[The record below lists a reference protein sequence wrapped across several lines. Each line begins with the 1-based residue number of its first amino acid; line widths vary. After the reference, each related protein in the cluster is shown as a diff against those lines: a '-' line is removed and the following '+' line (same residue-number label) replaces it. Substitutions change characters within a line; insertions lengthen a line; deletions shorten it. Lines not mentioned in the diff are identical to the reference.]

1 MSKEDKKKKT
11 PLQMFPNKKKK
22 KQITQP
28 KKQIPKKQTTKQIP
42 KKQTTKQIPKKQI
55 IKQVGE
61 QLFQKQ
67 KQVRQQLEKMSLNE
81 LRDFVKKNK
90 IEVKAKDKQTLIG
103 RLIPRI
109 NIKKGKQLK
118 IKEKHFGHRWDLF
131 RWIDNF
137 YKDNKGF
144 ICIKL
149 LPNIYLY
156 RGNKNKTIL
165 NRETYFAPW
174 YGTTNGYIPKK
185 KTGFLE
191 IYQIKNNNLKLLDLS
206 NVENINKLLRDTFHN
221 KEEYQMIKEITIG
234 AVIMATMEAMIYAPS
249 LSIYAKFFSQFESE
263 TQPYQLT
270 IPLRRSVM
278 VNDFKFS
285 QWLCKNNYDGYAS
298 VDMISISPEGKI
310 GKTPDFPAEIMLCS
324 PQNDVQLIRR
334 ITTKAFETLTDM
346 EESIG
351 QQYLNLNLQTN
362 R

>member
-1 MSKEDKKKKT
+1 M
-11 PLQMFPNKKKK
+11 
-22 KQITQP
+22 
-28 KKQIPKKQTTKQIP
+28 
-42 KKQTTKQIPKKQI
+42 
-55 IKQVGE
+55 
-61 QLFQKQ
+61 
-67 KQVRQQLEKMSLNE
+67 
-81 LRDFVKKNK
+81 
-90 IEVKAKDKQTLIG
+90 
-103 RLIPRI
+103 
-109 NIKKGKQLK
+109 
-118 IKEKHFGHRWDLF
+118 
-131 RWIDNF
+131 
-137 YKDNKGF
+137 
-144 ICIKL
+144 
-149 LPNIYLY
+149 
-156 RGNKNKTIL
+156 
-165 NRETYFAPW
+165 
-174 YGTTNGYIPKK
+174 
-185 KTGFLE
+185 E

-206 NVENINKLLRDTFHN
+206 NLENINKLLRDTFHN

-270 IPLRRSVM
+270 IPLRKSVM